1 MSNDIL
7 LVDDTP
13 SNGEIITN
21 DAFDIIRNL
30 HDEVSMEDTP
40 RSFIKN
46 KMGVDYVEVGYM
58 KKMADKHY
66 PGWSWTIVRTETL
79 GSEAFMVHGR
89 LKWFEG
95 GIWREGDMTAA
106 HRIMKKRGS
115 DEFVDVGNDIKSA
128 NTDCIKKAFNMY
140 LNIAD
145 DVYRNRVEDTSL
157 SQEEIDFLYKQ
168 MEGLNEEWKE
178 KISLSIEDGNI
189 EKGDIDK
196 VVAKIELIKKETKGK
211 DNE

>member
-1 MSNDIL
+1 MSNEIL

-13 SNGEIITN
+13 SNGEIVTS
-21 DAFDIIRNL
+21 DAFDVIRNL
-30 HDEVSMEDTP
+30 HDKVSMEDTP

-66 PGWSWTIVRTETL
+66 PGWSWTIIRTETL

-115 DEFVDVGNDIKSA
+115 NEFVDVGNDIKSA

-145 DVYRNRVEDTSL
+145 DVYRNRVPDTSL

>member
-1 MSNDIL
+1 MSNEIL

-13 SNGEIITN
+13 SNGEIVTS

-30 HDEVSMEDTP
+30 HDKVSMEDTP

-46 KMGVDYVEVGYM
+46 RQGVDYVEVGYM

-106 HRIMKKRGS
+106 HRIAKKRGS
-115 DEFVDVGNDIKSA
+115 NEFVDVGNDIKSA

-145 DVYRNRVEDTSL
+145 DVYRNRVPDTSL

-178 KISLSIEDGNI
+178 KISFSIEDGSI
-189 EKGDIDK
+189 EKADIDK
-196 VVAKIELIKKETKGK
+196 VVAKIKLIKKETKGK

>member
-1 MSNDIL
+1 MSNEIL

-13 SNGEIITN
+13 SNGEIVTS
-21 DAFDIIRNL
+21 DAFDVIRNL
-30 HDEVSMEDTP
+30 HDKVSMEDTP

-66 PGWSWTIVRTETL
+66 PGWSWTIIRTETL

-106 HRIMKKRGS
+106 HRIMKLRDKEG
-115 DEFVDVGNDIKSA
+115 FVDVGNDIKSA
-128 NTDCIKKAFNMY
+128 NTDAMKKAFNMY
-140 LNIAD
+140 MNIAD

-157 SQEEIDFLYKQ
+157 SQEDIDYIYEE
-168 MEGLNEEWKE
+168 MEGISDEWKE
-178 KISLSIEDGNI
+178 KISLSVENGDI
-189 EKGDIDK
+189 EKNDIDK
-196 VVAKIELIKKETKGK
+196 VVAKIKLIKKETKGK

>member
-1 MSNDIL
+1 MSNEIL

-13 SNGEIITN
+13 SNGEIVTN
-21 DAFDIIRNL
+21 DAFDVIRNL
-30 HDEVSMEDTP
+30 HDKVSMEDTP

-115 DEFVDVGNDIKSA
+115 NEFVDVGNDIKSA

>member
-1 MSNDIL
+1 MSNEIL

-13 SNGEIITN
+13 SNGAIVTN
-21 DAFDIIRNL
+21 DGFDIIRNL
-30 HDEVSMEDTP
+30 HEEVSMEDTP

-66 PGWSWTIVRTETL
+66 PGWSWTIIKTETL

-106 HRIMKKRGS
+106 HRIMKKRNS
-115 DEFVDVGNDIKSA
+115 NEFVDVGNDIKSA

-145 DVYRNRVEDTSL
+145 DVYRNRVEETSL
-157 SQEEIDFLYKQ
+157 SQEDIDFLYEK
-168 MEGLNEEWKE
+168 MEGLDDDWKE
-178 KISLSIEDGNI
+178 KISLTIESGEI

-196 VVAKIELIKKETKGK
+196 VVTRIEQIKSETKGK

>member
-1 MSNDIL
+1 MSNEIL
-7 LVDDTP
+7 LVDDAP
-13 SNGEIITN
+13 SNGEIVTS
-21 DAFDIIRNL
+21 DAFDVIRNL
-30 HDEVSMEDTP
+30 HDKVSMEDTP

-115 DEFVDVGNDIKSA
+115 NEFVDVGNDIKSA